1 MLLIICLQERGEQ
14 CFNVHLYVLGE
25 FYTKTWEFPF
35 SLFSSHRDN
44 TDQVVYH
51 YRKAR
56 KQSKPVQRVKPVQLH
71 VQEMVSKPVA
81 GSPTCKTKPAET
93 VRSLSH
99 QISTICKRLNPLES
113 EDEEEEFNETL
124 SDMEEDFKN
133 VRALLKL

>member
-1 MLLIICLQERGEQ
+1 MFI
-14 CFNVHLYVLGE
+14 YM
-25 FYTKTWEFPF
+25 YWENFTLKLRNF
-35 SLFSSHRDN
+35 LSLSSSHRDN

-56 KQSKPVQRVKPVQLH
+56 KQSKPVQRVKPVQSH

-81 GSPTCKTKPAET
+81 GSPTCKTKPGET
-93 VRSLSH
+93 VHSLSH

>member
-1 MLLIICLQERGEQ
+1 
-14 CFNVHLYVLGE
+14 
-25 FYTKTWEFPF
+25 
-35 SLFSSHRDN
+35 
-44 TDQVVYH
+44 
-51 YRKAR
+51 
-56 KQSKPVQRVKPVQLH
+56 
-71 VQEMVSKPVA
+71 MVSKPVA
-81 GSPTCKTKPAET
+81 GSSTCKTKPAET